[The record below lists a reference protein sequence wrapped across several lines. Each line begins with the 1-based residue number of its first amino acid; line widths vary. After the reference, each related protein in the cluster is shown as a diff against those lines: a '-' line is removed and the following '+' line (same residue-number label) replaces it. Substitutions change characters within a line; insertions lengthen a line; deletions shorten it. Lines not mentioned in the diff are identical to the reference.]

1 MYVAPPL
8 HLHFASYS
16 YLKTS
21 EYSVT
26 VGFEQSA
33 YTVDEVDSYQLAC
46 FAVLSGDIA
55 GRELAF
61 DYTTTSGTASTWCV
75 CVCVDLSP
83 VHCTSSALI

>member
-1 MYVAPPL
+1 M
-8 HLHFASYS
+8 
-16 YLKTS
+16 
-21 EYSVT
+21 T

-61 DYTTTSGTASTWCV
+61 DYTTTSGTASMW